1 MTQWSVL
8 VGSSTRPRSVWW
20 IGPSNPIQVPHF
32 AAQFVMQIWSLDP
45 PALGWMKKVSQLMV
59 PRFQEFWL
67 PAIKQPGV
75 YSIHSTHMYT
85 LHKWWRF
92 TTFVS
97 WHYCFF
103 PCPLKGRKAGEKL
116 DGMQKM
122 SKFGTPCFYLISQ
135 ETSPKFHQ
143 HGISKIRKTSNIQQ
157 VFLAVQLY
165 TS

>member
-1 MTQWSVL
+1 MIRL
-8 VGSSTRPRSVWW
+8 VGSSTRPRSVSW

-45 PALGWMKKVSQLMV
+45 FRAGMDEKGLTVDGTKVSV
-59 PRFQEFWL
+59 TFVARN
-67 PAIKQPGV
+67 KTSR
-75 YSIHSTHMYT
+75 SIQHTQYT

-97 WHYCFF
+97 WDYCFF
-103 PCPLKGRKAGEKL
+103 PCPLKGGKAGEKL
-116 DGMQKM
+116 DGMPKM
-122 SKFGTPCFYLISQ
+122 SKFGTPFFYLISQ

-143 HGISKIRKTSNIQQ
+143 HEISKIRKTSNMQQ
-157 VFLAVQLY
+157 DFEKQLY